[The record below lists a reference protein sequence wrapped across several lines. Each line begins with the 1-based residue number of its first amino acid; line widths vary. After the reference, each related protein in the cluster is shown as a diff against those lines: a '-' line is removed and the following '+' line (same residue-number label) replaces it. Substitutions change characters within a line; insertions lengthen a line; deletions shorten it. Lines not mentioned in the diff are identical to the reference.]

1 MTDSGTPRLAPLTA
15 DDPEQVGAFRLIGRL
30 GAGGM
35 GVVYFGR
42 DASGYPAAVKTVR
55 AEYAADPGYRSR
67 FEREVQLAQRVRGR
81 CVAPL
86 LAADPRARQPWLA
99 VAYVPGPT
107 LRDYIDR
114 DGPLTGTD
122 LTSFA
127 AGLAEALTAIHR
139 EGIVH
144 RDLKP
149 DNVILAPDG
158 PKVLD
163 FGIAQALDEAS
174 MTRTDIVVGTP
185 GWISPERYDGHRA
198 GPASDMFCWG
208 GLVAYAASGRQPFG
222 TGPMETLRYRTINE
236 APDTAQAELP
246 AALHEVVARS
256 LSRAPEDRPDA
267 AGVFA
272 AITGSAVPAD
282 ADVEGVTRVATR
294 MLDAGWTVAIPD
306 DSVDF
311 PDAPLRTTGVRPPI
325 TFAGHS
331 VREPAELGRLFAE
344 HHDRAE
350 RWLGGDGAAR
360 LRAWLDEI
368 GDGDYDRDYLA
379 GIDGPDRAAIAVTAF
394 IAAYLP
400 DTPPRFRGHDV
411 SADGLRRLAARGPAE
426 HQVLSAAV
434 LGEVPL
440 IAAGHRCGHP
450 ECGERCARLERIG
463 LQARETIDGALII
476 AANMG
481 FRLAPSE
488 RDRAV
493 AIGIE
498 TVDEPGRRVA
508 LRTALRGWTAISV
521 PWWRTLAGDALSGDP
536 GTAEG
541 RSRIAALRLLTPFAQ
556 KAAPHAWRALLRP
569 RAWLSPGMPR
579 AAVLMFLLCCLT
591 GFVLSGL
598 LGDRYPE
605 HPLPGADGYARGL
618 AYQMELWP
626 VYVPMAVCVA
636 AMPRRFRV
644 GAVLYT
650 GLLVLLA
657 GAVIGVL
664 PRAPM
669 LVPSIIRDP
678 LLDGLTGIGGFG
690 GLVVF
695 LAFAAAMS
703 CFVSLLVWAAS
714 SAPPAPVP
722 APLLSRQSALV
733 RAAVGMPAVGVAIWL
748 PLWALTMLF
757 AAVSLESEPETS
769 AAEVQATFAILT
781 TVALPAALAL
791 GAVSYLLW
799 RWTGAHAVYLSAIA
813 LVFLLSGL
821 IDSGLAVPIPGA
833 GTLSQGLLDTYGTG
847 FGWVVL
853 LILLPGVFVLTAW
866 LSERL
871 RYRRPRPRPRGGR
884 PPYQPPVP
892 PYHPSGYTGP
902 TPPPGGGHPPAG
914 WTGPNASW
922 PTHPPTYPPNPP
934 PYRP

>member
-1 MTDSGTPRLAPLTA
+1 MTDTGTPRLAPLTA
-15 DDPEQVGAFRLIGRL
+15 DDPEQVGAFQIIGRL

-35 GVVYFGR
+35 GLVYFGR

-55 AEYAADPGYRSR
+55 AEYAADPGYRAR

-86 LAADPRARQPWLA
+86 LAADPRAEQPWLA

-107 LRDYIDR
+107 LRGYLEQH
-114 DGPLTGTD
+114 GPLTGTD
-122 LTSFA
+122 LSTFA

-222 TGPMETLRYRTINE
+222 TGPMEVLRYRVLNE
-236 APDTAQAELP
+236 APDTARAELP
-246 AALHEVVARS
+246 PALHEVVARS

-267 AGVFA
+267 PGVFT
-272 AITGSAVPAD
+272 AITGAAVPAGD
-282 ADVEGVTRVATR
+282 GGEGLTRVATR
-294 MLDAGWTVAIPD
+294 LLDSGWTVAIPD
-306 DSVDF
+306 DSAGF
-311 PDAPLRTTGVRPPI
+311 PDSPLRATSVRPPI

-331 VREPAELGRLFAE
+331 VREPAELARLFGE

-350 RWLGGDGAAR
+350 RWLCDDGAAR
-360 LRAWLDEI
+360 LHTWLDEI

-379 GIDGPDRAAIAVTAF
+379 RIDGPERAAAAVTAF
-394 IAAYLP
+394 VAAYLP
-400 DTPPRFRGHDV
+400 DSLPRYRGHDV

-426 HQVLSAAV
+426 HQVLSAVV
-434 LGEVPL
+434 LGEIPL

-450 ECGERCARLERIG
+450 GCGERCARLERIG
-463 LQARETIDGALII
+463 HQARETIDGALLI
-476 AANMG
+476 AAGMG
-481 FRLAPSE
+481 FRLAPAE

-508 LRTALRGWTAISV
+508 VRTALSGWPSVAV
-521 PWWRTLAGDALSGDP
+521 PWWRALAGDALAGDP
-536 GTAEG
+536 ASAEG
-541 RSRIAALRLLTPFAQ
+541 RARIAALRLLTPFAR
-556 KAAPHAWRALLRP
+556 KVAPLAWRGLLRP
-569 RAWLSPGMPR
+569 RAWLSPGLPR
-579 AAVLMFLLCCLT
+579 AAVLTFLLCCLT
-591 GFVLSGL
+591 GFTLSGL
-598 LGDRYPE
+598 MSNGLPE
-605 HPLPGADGYARGL
+605 HPLPEADGYARAL
-618 AYQMELWP
+618 AFQMELWP
-626 VYVPMAVCVA
+626 VYLPMAVCVA
-636 AMPRRFRV
+636 AMPRRFRA

-650 GLLVLLA
+650 LLLTLLA
-657 GAVIGVL
+657 SAVIGVL

-669 LVPSIIRDP
+669 LVPAFIRDP
-678 LLDGLTGIGGFG
+678 LVG
-690 GLVVF
+690 GLAGIDDFGALIVF
-695 LAFAAAMS
+695 LAFTGAVT
-703 CFVSLLVWAAS
+703 CLVSLLVWAA
-714 SAPPAPVP
+714 AAGPPAPLP
-722 APLLSRQSALV
+722 APLLARRGPLA
-733 RAAVGMPAVGVAIWL
+733 RAAAGIPAVGVAIWL
-748 PLWALTMLF
+748 PLWAVTMLLAVVTLENEPQTSPGEFQEVF
-757 AAVSLESEPETS
+757 AV
-769 AAEVQATFAILT
+769 LT

-791 GAVSYLLW
+791 GALSYLLW
-799 RWTGAHAVYLSAIA
+799 RWTGAHAVYLSVIA
-813 LVFLLSGL
+813 LVLLMSGL
-821 IDSGLAVPIPGA
+821 VDSGFAAPIPGA
-833 GTLSQGLLDTYGTG
+833 GVLSYGLLDTYGTG

-853 LILLPGVFVLTAW
+853 LILLPGVFVLAAW

-871 RYRRPRPRPRGGR
+871 RYRRPRPRPRGGH

-892 PYHPSGYTGP
+892 PYHPSGYGTP
-902 TPPPGGGHPPAG
+902 TPPPGAAGYPQAG
-914 WTGPNASW
+914 WTGSNPSW
-922 PTHPPTYPPNPP
+922 PTQPPGPP
-934 PYRP
+934 PHRH